1 MYRRTLLKAITATSA
16 CFGLA
21 HAQSPAWPSRPVRVI
36 VPYAAGGGPDLLA
49 RKMAPELARAL
60 GTNVVVENK
69 VGAAGIVAAEVSA
82 QAPPDG
88 YLVLLGSNS
97 HIVNKIMQPA
107 VKFDPLT
114 SFAPVTLMAS
124 GAGVLVVPA
133 DSPWR
138 TARDLA
144 EAIRAKPGRFN
155 YASGGI
161 GTAAHLAGA
170 SFVRSQGLHAVH
182 IPYRGSVE
190 IVPAL
195 LGGDVHFAFPV
206 SSTAMPAIRTGK
218 VRPLAVAGG
227 QRIRSLPDVP
237 TLREIYKDERLV
249 QEFWTGAWVPAGTPR
264 DVIDKLDAAFK
275 ATHRVPAVREFY
287 ESNGSEV
294 VFSESPAQYADY
306 MKRESDKWTR
316 IIQLTGVKPE

>member
-1 MYRRTLLKAITATSA
+1 MNRRTLLKAIA
-16 CFGLA
+16 LA
-21 HAQSPAWPSRPVRVI
+21 GPGVAQAQSPVWPSRPVRVI

-60 GTNVVVENK
+60 GVNVVVENK

-82 QAPPDG
+82 LAPPDG
-88 YLVLLGSNS
+88 YLVLLGSSS
-97 HIVNKIMQPA
+97 HIVHKILQPG

-114 SFAPVTLMAS
+114 SFSPITTMAR
-124 GAGVLVVPA
+124 GAGVLVVPS
-133 DSPWR
+133 DTPWR
-138 TARDLA
+138 TAQDLA
-144 EAIRAKPGRFN
+144 AAIRAKPGRFN
-155 YASGGI
+155 YASGGV

-206 SSTAMPAIRTGK
+206 SSTAMPAIRSGK

-237 TLREIYKDERLV
+237 TLSEIYKDERLV
-249 QEFWTGAWVPAGTPR
+249 HEFWTGAWVPAGTPR

-275 ATHRVPAVREFY
+275 AAHRVPAVREFY
-287 ESNGSEV
+287 EANGSEV
-294 VFSESPAQYADY
+294 VFSDSPAQFADL
-306 MKRESDKWTR
+306 MKRETDKWTR

>member
-1 MYRRTLLKAITATSA
+1 MHRRTLLKAISATSA

-138 TARDLA
+138 TDVKSFFRPATSPTLVTPRKIVDPFAVHANKIIL
-144 EAIRAKPGRFN
+144 EDQLYKRGQPG
-155 YASGGI
+155 G
-161 GTAAHLAGA
+161 GTAGT
-170 SFVRSQGLHAVH
+170 GT
-182 IPYRGSVE
+182 GT
-190 IVPAL
+190 
-195 LGGDVHFAFPV
+195 GGNPC
-206 SSTAMPAIRTGK
+206 G
-218 VRPLAVAGG
+218 
-227 QRIRSLPDVP
+227 
-237 TLREIYKDERLV
+237 
-249 QEFWTGAWVPAGTPR
+249 
-264 DVIDKLDAAFK
+264 
-275 ATHRVPAVREFY
+275 
-287 ESNGSEV
+287 
-294 VFSESPAQYADY
+294 
-306 MKRESDKWTR
+306 
-316 IIQLTGVKPE
+316 